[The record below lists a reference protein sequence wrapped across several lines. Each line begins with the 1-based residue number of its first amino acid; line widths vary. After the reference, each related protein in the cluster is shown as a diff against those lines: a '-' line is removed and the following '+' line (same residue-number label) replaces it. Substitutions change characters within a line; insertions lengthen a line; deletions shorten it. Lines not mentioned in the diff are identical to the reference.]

1 MESWTSI
8 PSDQWTPETITPDLT
23 PADSILIAPLKFKRH
38 DVPNRKPASSSLN
51 TNMQTPVYFLPY
63 SQQRQVC
70 AFEDCKR
77 DTRKFGR
84 PGDLLANGVAQ
95 NEWGGRDRS
104 HSRNQYIK
112 NESKESHYLKVVD
125 GENVHLIE
133 GELESVLHP
142 FCRLPYAMGAED
154 ISSGDVVVTM
164 QQRDSSSPTSNTD
177 VVAVLD
183 YTSQR
188 LRPRIEENVRSQ
200 GQISKFIRK
209 RLAETQSLVDSDD
222 ISHPTESSSVSCT
235 WYRSSSSAQ
244 LSFKSSRKAH
254 MAQEVLERHLLF
266 GRIISLHL
274 LTSENISSD
283 DSGKALVTL
292 IVGNLDSRTSRDHF
306 EEILTGKLTPDNIS
320 IGSPENFAD
329 TEAATMVKR
338 LLRQHGTIS
347 SFQFKLV
354 DTMSTKI
361 RAYATFDNQEGAI
374 SAVNSLHSMD
384 IGIRTGSLLSVK
396 HIISINFRIPLL
408 ILDFYRTEL
417 RETHYEFW
425 EDGHLQYKIYQ
436 PIDYESDSV
445 GLRLFGD
452 TAEKIAESKKSAES
466 FLNGTIIMTAYSPIW
481 HKYFLKSGSV
491 EHLEELQRIYG
502 LYIRYDTKQ
511 YQVLIYGGSP
521 YQRKEIQ
528 HQLKRRIENLR
539 RRTRQIGLLP
549 PSSINQSN
557 FRIIA
562 LSSS

>member
-8 PSDQWTPETITPDLT
+8 PSDQWTLETITPDLI
-23 PADSILIAPLKFKRH
+23 PADSIFIAPLKFKCH
-38 DVPNRKPASSSLN
+38 DVPNHKPASSSLN
-51 TNMQTPVYFLPY
+51 TNMQTPVYFLPS
-63 SQQRQVC
+63 SQQREVC
-70 AFEDCKR
+70 ASEYCKR
-77 DTRKFGR
+77 DTGKFGL

-95 NEWGGRDRS
+95 NEWAGRDRS
-104 HSRNQYIK
+104 HSRNQ
-112 NESKESHYLKVVD
+112 ESHYLKVVD

-142 FCRLPYAMGAED
+142 FCRLPFAMSAENT
-154 ISSGDVVVTM
+154 SSGDEVVTLE
-164 QQRDSSSPTSNTD
+164 QRDFSSSTSNTD
-177 VVAVLD
+177 VVAALD
-183 YTSQR
+183 YTSQK
-188 LRPRIEENVRSQ
+188 LRPRKEENVRSQ

-209 RLAETQSLVDSDD
+209 RLAETRSPVDSDD
-222 ISHPTESSSVSCT
+222 IPQSTESSSVSCT

-254 MAQEVLERHLLF
+254 MAQEVLERYLLF

-274 LTSENISSD
+274 LTSENIPSD

-292 IVGNLDSRTSRDHF
+292 VVGNLDPRTSRDHF

-320 IGSPENFAD
+320 IGSPEKFTD
-329 TEAATMVKR
+329 TEAVTMVKR
-338 LLRQHGTIS
+338 LLRQHGTIF

-354 DTMSTKI
+354 DNISTKI
-361 RAYATFDNQEGAI
+361 RAYATFDNREGAI
-374 SAVNSLHSMD
+374 SAVNSLHSMEF
-384 IGIRTGSLLSVK
+384 GIHTGSLLSVK

-436 PIDYESDSV
+436 PIDCEWNSV

-452 TAEKIAESKKSAES
+452 TVEEVVESRKSAES
-466 FLNGTIIMTAYSPIW
+466 FLNGTIIMAAYSPIW
-481 HKYFLKSGSV
+481 HKYFLKSGSI
-491 EHLEELQRIYG
+491 EHLEELQCIYG

-511 YQVLIYGGSP
+511 CQVLIYGGSP

-557 FRIIA
+557 FREIA